1 MLVSVV
7 IPAYESAGYI
17 RRALDSV
24 FAQTF
29 SDFEVILVNDGSQ
42 DSDLLERNLLP
53 YGNRVRYIKQKNH
66 GPSGARN
73 TGISQAGAKYIAFLD
88 SDDRWLPEHLAN
100 QTALLLNDSSLG
112 LVYADSILLKGD
124 AQIGTAFGRQP
135 QAPSVTFASLVV
147 EDCSIGTSSVV
158 ASRQALIQAG
168 LFDLRFKRCEDF
180 DLWLRMSF
188 QGTRMDYSRRAG
200 LYHFVTEKGLS
211 SNRYLMGKALIEVY
225 EKTISTLPLSAAQ
238 RELVRQRV
246 ERIQGAC
253 QTELVKEFLGAGEY
267 DRALDTARSTHPSVR
282 NWKLAL
288 TVFGLRSAPG
298 LFRYCH
304 GVYERILRRRNR
316 INPQVPHVT

>member
-17 RRALDSV
+17 RQALDSV

-29 SDFEVILVNDGSQ
+29 SDFEVILVNDGSP
-42 DSDLLERNLLP
+42 DSDLLERNVLP
-53 YGNRVRYIKQKNH
+53 YGDRVRYISQKNQ

-73 TGISQAGAKYIAFLD
+73 AGISQAAGKYVAFLD

-100 QTALLLNDSSLG
+100 QTALLLNDPSLG

-124 AQIGTAFGRQP
+124 TPIGTAFGQQP
-135 QAPSVTFASLVV
+135 QAPNVTFESLVV

-158 ASRQALIQAG
+158 ASRQALVEAG
-168 LFDLRFKRCEDF
+168 LFDLPFKRCEDF

-188 QGTRMDYSRRAG
+188 QGTRMDYSRNPG
-200 LYHFVTEKGLS
+200 LYHAVTEKGLS
-211 SNRYLMGKALIEVY
+211 SNRYLMGQALIAVY
-225 EKTISTLPLSAAQ
+225 EKTASTLPLSGAQ
-238 RELVRQRV
+238 RELVRQRI
-246 ERIQGAC
+246 EKIQGAC
-253 QTELVKEFLGAGEY
+253 QTELVKEFLDAGEY
-267 DRALDTARSTHPSVR
+267 DRALDTARSTHRSAR

-304 GVYERILRRRNR
+304 RVYERILRRRNR
-316 INPQVPHVT
+316 IAPQVPHVT